1 MAADEHN
8 AQPWSQVDA
17 LLELALTEDLG
28 TGDVTTLALIP
39 EDAVCT
45 ASFLAVEPGTLC
57 GMPVVERLFAHVDPA
72 VRVEPLLKEG
82 ERLRHDTVFARLH
95 GPARSILSHE
105 RIALNLLQHLSGIA
119 TLTHRFVQAV
129 DGTDAQILDT
139 RKTHPGLR
147 ALEKLAV
154 FVGGGVNH
162 RQGLSDMILIKD
174 NHLALMGRGGAGGTL
189 GDAIQAA
196 RTASPSLPLQVE
208 VDTLDQLRDALLF
221 EPDMI
226 LLDNMDAETL
236 ATAVRL
242 SRQICTDNNLHR
254 PLLEASGGVTLD
266 TVRAIAASGVDR
278 ISIGA
283 LTHSALALDIRL
295 DLDPDA

>member
-1 MAADEHN
+1 MAPDLHN
-8 AQPWSQVDA
+8 GQPWAHVDA
-17 LLELALTEDLG
+17 LLDLALAEDVG
-28 TGDVTTLALIP
+28 GGDVTTKALIP
-39 EDAVCT
+39 DAATCT
-45 ASFLAVEPGTLC
+45 AAFIAVEPGVLC
-57 GMPVVERLFAHVDPA
+57 GMPVVERLFARVDPA
-72 VRVEPLLKEG
+72 VRVDALLKEG
-82 ERLRHDTVFARLH
+82 EHLRHETIFARLH
-95 GPARSILSHE
+95 GSARTILSLE
-105 RIALNLLQHLSGIA
+105 RLALNLLQHLSGIA
-119 TLTHRFVQAV
+119 TLTHRFVQAIE
-129 DGTDAQILDT
+129 GTEAQILDT

-154 FVGGGVNH
+154 FVGGGTNH
-162 RQGLSDMILIKD
+162 RHGLSDMILIKD
-174 NHLALMGRGGAGGTL
+174 NHLALMREHGAGGTL

-196 RTASPSLPLQVE
+196 RAASSLPLQVE

-242 SRQICTDNNLHR
+242 SRQICADNRLHR
-254 PLLEASGGVTLD
+254 PQLEASGGVTLE

-283 LTHSALALDIRL
+283 LTHSARALDLRL
-295 DLDPDA
+295 DLESGS